1 MCRKQEIH
9 IFCKQKE
16 EMTGRDQK
24 LLQKKKK
31 GRNKRTWQKEKVQ
44 KDLDIALMDLEM

>member
-1 MCRKQEIH
+1 MCICKKQENH

-24 LLQKKKK
+24 LLQNKKKEQNNMAK
-31 GRNKRTWQKEKVQ
+31 GKGSEGP
-44 KDLDIALMDLEM
+44 

>member
-24 LLQKKKK
+24 LLLQKKGKEQKNMAK
-31 GRNKRTWQKEKVQ
+31 GKGSEGP
-44 KDLDIALMDLEM
+44 